1 MNKRIEELT
10 EALTGVLVEQKAL
23 QGYVV
28 DFINAYNKQDPEEML
43 QSLKGAMTL
52 YNMFLAEFVKHPG
65 VRDTKRHVERL
76 VEGLGALRKPHGR
89 HSGRWN
95 R

>member
-1 MNKRIEELT
+1 MSQKINELT

-28 DFINAYNKQDPEEML
+28 DFINAYNKQDPDEML

-52 YNMFLAEFVKHPG
+52 CNMFLAEFTKHPG
-65 VRDTKRHVERL
+65 VRDTKRHVDRL
-76 VEGLGALRKPHGR
+76 VEGLGSLRLGHGR
-89 HSGRWN
+89 NTRRGN